1 MAEKIAAEK
10 KSKGTNGAVKE
21 TNASKS
27 SNGSKESLQYDFH
40 TETVKNHGLTS
51 EEMIHAYKAM
61 LLSRFTDDR
70 IDMLIK
76 QGKATFLISGSG
88 HEAIQVACAMA
99 MEGGKDWFFTYYRDN
114 AIGTALGITP
124 IEIFR
129 HIMGKATDT
138 FTGGRQMPMH
148 LGSKELRM
156 PTASSPTG
164 SQYLQAVGAA
174 LSCVYRG
181 TDEVSYVG
189 GGEGSTSEGEFFE
202 AINWAAREKLPTIF
216 CIQNNRFAIS
226 VPIEQQTAGGSVY
239 KVVQGFEGIHKF
251 HIDGTDFL
259 ESYATAK
266 EAVRLARNGEGPSF
280 IYADVVRLRS
290 HSASDSQDK
299 YRSKEAIEKDT
310 LKDPIAKL
318 EKELVARGIMTEEQI
333 AATRK
338 ELNDLVIKSAEEA
351 YAEPLPDPATV
362 EDNLFCPDE
371 LQTKINYE
379 ANVPDGEPIVMV
391 DAINHALMEE
401 MEKNPMMLV
410 YGEDVQDGKG
420 GVFTATKGLSTK
432 FGVNRC
438 FNSPLAEASI
448 LGTAVGAALSG
459 LKPVVEIQFAD
470 YIFPAM
476 MQIRDE
482 LVMYRYRSNGAFEC
496 PVTIRVATGGY
507 IGGGHYHS
515 QNIEAIFAKCPGL
528 YIAYPSN
535 AADAKGLL
543 KTACQLKDPVMFLEH
558 KFLYRQGYAK
568 SPEPNADYYLPF
580 GKAAVKK
587 EGSDL
592 TIVAYGAMVEK
603 ALKTSREMEKKGYS
617 VEVIDIRTIVPLD
630 TETILASVKKTGK
643 VIVFHED
650 TKFMG
655 FGAEI
660 ASQIAEAAFEYL
672 DAPVKRVAGLHIH
685 IPFSLESHALPQD
698 SWILKAAEEM
708 LAY

>member
-1 MAEKIAAEK
+1 MAEKTAAEK
-10 KSKGTNGAVKE
+10 KT
-21 TNASKS
+21 KS
-27 SNGSKESLQYDFH
+27 SNGVSKDALKYAFMKE
-40 TETVKNHGLTS
+40 TEKNHGLTND
-51 EEMIHAYKAM
+51 EMIHAYKAM

-70 IDMLIK
+70 IDTLIK

-88 HEAIQVACAMA
+88 HEAVQVACAMA
-99 MEGGKDWFFTYYRDN
+99 MQGGKDWFFTYYRDN

-129 HIMGKATDT
+129 HIMGRATDS

-174 LSCVYRG
+174 MSCVYRG
-181 TDEVSYVG
+181 TDEIAYVG

-202 AINWAAREKLPTIF
+202 AINWAARAKLPTIF
-216 CIQNNRFAIS
+216 CIQNNKFAIS

-239 KVVQGFEGIHKF
+239 KVITGFEGLHKF

-299 YRSKEAIEKDT
+299 YRSKESIAEDT
-310 LKDPIAKL
+310 KKDPIAKL
-318 EKELVARGIMTEEQI
+318 EKELIARGILTDAEI
-333 AATRK
+333 TDIRK
-338 ELNDLVIKSAEEA
+338 ELNDMVIKSAEEA
-351 YAEPLPDPATV
+351 FAEPAPDPSTI
-362 EDNLFCPDE
+362 EDNLFCPDSE
-371 LQTKINYE
+371 QTKIDYE
-379 ANVPDGEPIVMV
+379 SSKPDGDPIVMV
-391 DAINHALMEE
+391 DAINHALHEE
-401 MEKNPMMLV
+401 MEKNPNMIV

-432 FGVNRC
+432 FGTNRC

-448 LGTAVGAALSG
+448 VGTAVGAALSG

-482 LVMYRYRSNGAFEC
+482 LVMYRYRSNGSFEC

-543 KTACQLKDPVMFLEH
+543 KTACQIKDPVMFLEH

-587 EGSDL
+587 EGDDL
-592 TIVAYGAMVEK
+592 TIVTYGAMVEK
-603 ALKTSREMEKKGYS
+603 ALKTSREMEKKGYG
-617 VEVIDIRTIVPLD
+617 VEVIDLRTLVPLD
-630 TETILASVKKTGK
+630 IETVLNSVKKTGK
-643 VIVFHED
+643 VIVFYED

-660 ASQIAEAAFEYL
+660 AAQIAEAAFEYL
-672 DAPVKRVAGLHIH
+672 DAPIKRVAGLHIH
-685 IPFSLESHALPQD
+685 IPFTLESHALPQD
-698 SWILKAAEEM
+698 SWIMKAAEEL
-708 LAY
+708 LAF

>member
-1 MAEKIAAEK
+1 MAEKVAAEK
-10 KSKGTNGAVKE
+10 KTKGNVSTSNVNNG
-21 TNASKS
+21 SKS
-27 SNGSKESLQYDFH
+27 TNSSKESLFYNFH
-40 TETVKNHGLTS
+40 KETVPNHGLTN

-61 LLSRFTDDR
+61 LLTRFTDDR

-99 MEGGKDWFFTYYRDN
+99 MQGGKDWFFTYYRDN
-114 AIGTALGITP
+114 GIATALGITP
-124 IEIFR
+124 KDIFR
-129 HIMGKATDT
+129 HIMGKATDE
-138 FTGGRQMPMH
+138 FCGGRQMPMH

-164 SQYLQAVGAA
+164 SQYLQAVGAG
-174 LSCVYRG
+174 LSSVYRE
-181 TDEVSYVG
+181 TDEVAYVG

-202 AINWAAREKLPTIF
+202 AINWAAREKLPVIF

-226 VPIEQQTAGGSVY
+226 VPIEQQTAGASVY
-239 KVVQGFEGIHKF
+239 KVVQGFEGMHKF

-266 EAVRLARNGEGPSF
+266 EAVKLARNGEGPSF

-299 YRSKEAIEKDT
+299 YRSKEAIAKDT
-310 LKDPIAKL
+310 EKDPILKL
-318 EKELVARGIMTEEQI
+318 EKLLIERSIMTEEEI

-338 ELNDLVIKSAEEA
+338 EINELVIKSAEEA
-351 YAEPLPDPATV
+351 YAEPSPDPKTV
-362 EDNLFCPDE
+362 EDHLFCPAE
-371 LQTKINYE
+371 LQTKIDYE
-379 ANVPDGEPIVMV
+379 SSDPNGDPIVMV

-401 MEKNPMMLV
+401 MEKNPNMLV

-432 FGVNRC
+432 FGVKRC

-448 LGTAVGAALSG
+448 LGTAVGAALTG

-482 LVMYRYRSNGAFEC
+482 LIMYRYRSNGTFEC

-580 GKAAVKK
+580 GKAALKK
-587 EGSDL
+587 EGNDL

-617 VEVIDIRTIVPLD
+617 IEVIDLRTIVPLD
-630 TETILASVKKTGK
+630 TETILNSVKKTGK
-643 VIVFHED
+643 VIVFYED

-660 ASQIAEAAFEYL
+660 ASQIAEEAFEYL
-672 DAPVKRVAGLHIH
+672 DAPVKRVAGLHVH
-685 IPFSLESHALPQD
+685 IPFALESYALPQD

>member
-1 MAEKIAAEK
+1 MAEKVAAEK
-10 KSKGTNGAVKE
+10 KSKSTNGMSKTAVNKQNINEDTLKYDFMKE
-21 TNASKS
+21 T
-27 SNGSKESLQYDFH
+27 EI
-40 TETVKNHGLTS
+40 NHGLTS
-51 EEMIHAYKAM
+51 DEMIHAYRAM
-61 LLSRFTDDR
+61 LLTRFTDDR

-99 MEGGKDWFFTYYRDN
+99 MEGRKDWFFTYYRDN
-114 AIGTALGITP
+114 AIATALGITP
-124 IEIFR
+124 LEIFR
-129 HIMGKATDT
+129 HIMGRATDS

-148 LGSKELRM
+148 LGSKEFRM

-174 LSCVYRG
+174 LSCVYRK
-181 TDEVSYVG
+181 TDEIVYVA

-202 AINWAAREKLPTIF
+202 AINWAAREKLPVIF

-226 VPIEQQTAGGSVY
+226 VPIEQQTAGASVY
-239 KVVQGFEGIHKF
+239 KVVSGFEGLHRF
-251 HIDGTDFL
+251 HIDGTNFL
-259 ESYATAK
+259 DSYATAK

-299 YRSKEAIEKDT
+299 YRSKEAIAKDMER
-310 LKDPIAKL
+310 DPITKF
-318 EKELVARGIMTEEQI
+318 EQELVSRGILTEEKI
-333 AATRK
+333 K
-338 ELNDLVIKSAEEA
+338 EIRDEILDLVVKSADKA
-351 YAEPLPDPATV
+351 YSEPLPDPKTI
-362 EDNLFCPDE
+362 EDHLFCPPE
-371 LQTKINYE
+371 EQTKIEYE
-379 ANVPDGEPIVMV
+379 SSVPSGEPIVMV

-401 MEKNPMMLV
+401 MEKNPNMLI

-420 GVFTATKGLSTK
+420 GVFTATKGISTK
-432 FGVNRC
+432 FGVHRC

-448 LGTAVGAALSG
+448 VGTAIGAALTG

-482 LVMYRYRSNGAFEC
+482 LVMYRYRSNGTFEC

-543 KTACQLKDPVMFLEH
+543 KTACQIKDPVLFLEH

-568 SPEPNADYYLPF
+568 SPEPDANYYLPF

-587 EGSDL
+587 EGTDL
-592 TIVAYGAMVEK
+592 TIVTYGAIVEK
-603 ALKTSREMEKKGYS
+603 ALKASREMEKKGHS

-630 TETILASVKKTGK
+630 METILNSVKKTGK
-643 VIVFHED
+643 VLVCYED

-660 ASQIAEAAFEYL
+660 AAQIAEEAFQYL
-672 DAPVKRVAGLHIH
+672 DAPIKRVAGVHVH
-685 IPFSLESHALPQD
+685 IPFSLESYALPQD
-698 SWILKAAEEM
+698 SWVINAAEEM

>member
-1 MAEKIAAEK
+1 MGEKTAEK
-10 KSKGTNGAVKE
+10 KT
-21 TNASKS
+21 KS
-27 SNGSKESLQYDFH
+27 SNGVSKDGFKYAFLKE
-40 TETVKNHGLTS
+40 TERNHGLTD
-51 EEMIHAYKAM
+51 EQMIHAYKSM

-88 HEAIQVACAMA
+88 HEAIQVAIAMA
-99 MEGGKDWFFTYYRDN
+99 MQGGKDWFFTYYRDN

-124 IEIFR
+124 KDIFR
-129 HIMGKATDT
+129 HIMGRATDS

-174 LSCVYRG
+174 MSCVYRG
-181 TDEVSYVG
+181 TDEIAYVG

-202 AINWAAREKLPTIF
+202 AVNWAAREKLPVIF
-216 CIQNNRFAIS
+216 CIQNNNFAIS
-226 VPIEQQTAGGSVY
+226 VPIHQQTAGGSVY
-239 KVVQGFEGIHKF
+239 KVVSGFEGLHRF
-251 HIDGTDFL
+251 HIDGTNFL
-259 ESYATAK
+259 ESYATAR
-266 EAVRLARNGEGPSF
+266 EAVRLARAGEGPSF

-290 HSASDSQDK
+290 HSASDSQEK
-299 YRSKEAIEKDT
+299 YRTKEEIEKDK
-310 LKDPIAKL
+310 LRDPITKF
-318 EKELVARGIMTEEQI
+318 EKELISRGILTEKDIEDI
-333 AATRK
+333 RN
-338 ELNDLVIKSAEEA
+338 ELNDYVIRSADEA
-351 YAEPLPDPATV
+351 YAEPTPDPSTV
-362 EDNLFCPDE
+362 EDHLFCPPE

-379 ANVPDGEPIVMV
+379 SSTPSGESIVMV
-391 DAINHALMEE
+391 DAINHALHEE
-401 MEKNPMMLV
+401 MEKNPMMIV

-432 FGVNRC
+432 FGTHRC

-448 LGTAVGAALSG
+448 VGTAIGAALSG

-543 KTACQLKDPVMFLEH
+543 KTACQLRDPVMFLEH
-558 KFLYRQGYAK
+558 KFLYRQGFAK
-568 SPEPNADYYLPF
+568 SPEPDADYYLPF
-580 GKAAVKK
+580 GKAAIKR
-587 EGSDL
+587 EGNDL

-603 ALKTSREMEKKGYS
+603 ALRAAREMEKKNYS

-630 TETILASVKKTGK
+630 SETILNSVRKTGK

-660 ASQIAEAAFEYL
+660 ASQIAEFAFEYL
-672 DAPVKRVAGLHIH
+672 DAPVKRVAGLHVH
-685 IPFSLESHALPQD
+685 IPFALENTALPQD
-698 SWILKAAEEM
+698 SWIINAAEEL

>member
-1 MAEKIAAEK
+1 MAEKTIREK
-10 KSKGTNGAVKE
+10 HQKTNGM
-21 TNASKS
+21 TNDDNGQEKLGKS
-27 SNGSKESLQYDFH
+27 GDYH
-40 TETVKNHGLTS
+40 YGLS
-51 EEMIHAYKAM
+51 QPQLIHAYKSM

-70 IDMLIK
+70 IDTLIK

-88 HEAIQVACAMA
+88 HEAVQVACAMA
-99 MEGGKDWFFTYYRDN
+99 MKGGKDWFFTYYRDN
-114 AIGTALGITP
+114 AIGTALGITARD
-124 IEIFR
+124 IFR
-129 HIMGKATDT
+129 HIMGKATDS

-174 LSCVYRG
+174 LSCVYRN
-181 TDEVSYVG
+181 TDEVAYVG
-189 GGEGSTSEGEFFE
+189 GGEGSTSEGEYFE
-202 AINWAAREKLPTIF
+202 AINWAARAKLPVIF

-239 KVVQGFEGIHKF
+239 KVSSGFEGLHRF

-259 ESYATAK
+259 ESYRTAK
-266 EAVRLARNGEGPSF
+266 EAVRLARAGEGPSL

-290 HSASDSQDK
+290 HSASDAQEK
-299 YRSKEAIEKDT
+299 YRNKEEIDKDR
-310 LKDPIAKL
+310 LKDPIVKL
-318 EKELVARGIMTEEQI
+318 ERYLIENNVLSALEIEEI
-333 AATRK
+333 RK
-338 ELNDLVIKSAEEA
+338 ELNEDVIHIAEEVFKEA
-351 YAEPLPDPATV
+351 NPDPANI
-362 EDNLFCPDE
+362 EKYLFCEPE
-371 LQTKINYE
+371 EQTKIEYE
-379 ANVPDGEPIVMV
+379 ASTPSGEPVVMV
-391 DAINHALMEE
+391 DAINHALHEE
-401 MEKNPMMLV
+401 MEKNPDMII
-410 YGEDVQDGKG
+410 YGEDIQDKKG

-432 FGVNRC
+432 YGTNRV

-448 LGTAVGAALSG
+448 IGTAIGASLTG
-459 LKPVVEIQFAD
+459 LKPVIEIQFAD
-470 YIFPAM
+470 YIYPAM

-482 LVMYRYRSNGAFEC
+482 LVMYRYRSNNTFSS
-496 PVTIRVATGGY
+496 PVTIRVAVGGY

-568 SPEPNADYYLPF
+568 APEPDANYYLPF
-580 GKAAVKK
+580 GKAAVKR
-587 EGSDL
+587 EGNDL
-592 TIVAYGAMVEK
+592 TIVTYGAMVEK
-603 ALKTSREMEKKGYS
+603 SLRAARELEKKGGS

-630 TETILASVKKTGK
+630 LETILKSVKKTGK

-660 ASQIAEAAFEYL
+660 ASQISEQAFEYL

-685 IPFSLESHALPQD
+685 IPFHPILEKTALPQD
-698 SWILKAAEEM
+698 EWILKAADEM
-708 LAY
+708 LKY

>member
-1 MAEKIAAEK
+1 MAEKTISEK
-10 KSKGTNGAVKE
+10 KQKSTTNGASKDGLKYEFLKE
-21 TNASKS
+21 T
-27 SNGSKESLQYDFH
+27 E
-40 TETVKNHGLTS
+40 KNHGLTND
-51 EEMIHAYKAM
+51 EMIHAYRSM
-61 LLSRFTDDR
+61 LLTRITDDR

-88 HEAIQVACAMA
+88 HEAIQVAMAMA
-99 MEGGKDWFFTYYRDN
+99 MKAGKDWFFTYYRDN
-114 AIGTALGITP
+114 GIATALGLTP
-124 IEIFR
+124 KDIFR
-129 HIMGKATDT
+129 HIMGRSTDT

-174 LSCVYRG
+174 LSAVYRN

-239 KVVQGFEGIHKF
+239 KVIQGFEGLHKF

-259 ESYATAK
+259 ECYATAK
-266 EAVRLARNGEGPSF
+266 EAVRLARAGEGPSMV
-280 IYADVVRLRS
+280 YADVVRLRS
-290 HSASDSQDK
+290 HSASDAQEK
-299 YRSKEAIEKDT
+299 YRSKEAIEKDRQ
-310 LKDPIAKL
+310 KDPIKKL
-318 EKELVARGIMTEEQI
+318 EQVLIDRGILTEQDIENIRKEITELVS
-333 AATRK
+333 
-338 ELNDLVIKSAEEA
+338 KSADESF
-351 YAEPLPDPATV
+351 AEPGPDAKTV
-362 EDNLFCPDE
+362 EDELFCPPE
-371 LQTKINYE
+371 RQTPIKYE
-379 ANVPDGEPIVMV
+379 AAPPSGEPIVMV
-391 DAINHALMEE
+391 DAINHALHEE
-401 MEKNPMMLV
+401 MEKNPLMLV

-432 FGVNRC
+432 YGVKRC

-448 LGTAVGAALSG
+448 VGTAVGAALSG
-459 LKPVVEIQFAD
+459 LKPVIEIQFAD
-470 YIFPAM
+470 YIWPAM

-482 LVMYRYRSNGAFEC
+482 LVMYRYRSNGTFEC

-528 YIAYPSN
+528 YVVYPSN

-543 KTACQLKDPVMFLEH
+543 KTACQVKDPVLFLEH

-568 SPEPNADYYLPF
+568 SPEPDADYYLPF
-580 GKAAVKK
+580 GKAAVKR
-587 EGSDL
+587 EGNDL
-592 TIVAYGAMVEK
+592 TIVTYGAMVEK
-603 ALKTSREMEKKGYS
+603 ALKASRELEKKGYG

-630 TETILASVKKTGK
+630 TETIINSVKKTGK

-650 TKFMG
+650 SKFIG

-660 ASQIAEAAFEYL
+660 ASQIAEKAFEYL
-672 DAPVKRVAGLHIH
+672 DAPIKRVAGLHVH
-685 IPFSLESHALPQD
+685 IPFHPALENAALPQD

>member
-1 MAEKIAAEK
+1 MAEKTITEK
-10 KSKGTNGAVKE
+10 KQKT
-21 TNASKS
+21 T
-27 SNGSKESLQYDFH
+27 SNGSAKDGLKYDFFKE
-40 TETVKNHGLTS
+40 TEKNHGLTN
-51 EEMIHAYKAM
+51 EKMLHAYRAM
-61 LLSRFTDDR
+61 LLTRLTDDR

-88 HEAIQVACAMA
+88 HEAIQVALAMA

-114 AIGTALGITP
+114 AIATALGLQP
-124 IEIFR
+124 KDIFR
-129 HIMGKATDT
+129 HIMGRSTDS

-174 LSCVYRG
+174 LSAVYRE
-181 TDEVSYVG
+181 TDEVAYVG

-202 AINWAAREKLPTIF
+202 AINWAARAKLPTIF

-226 VPIEQQTAGGSVY
+226 VPIEQQTAGASVY
-239 KVVQGFEGIHKF
+239 KVIQGFEGLHKF

-266 EAVRLARNGEGPSF
+266 EAVRLARAGEGPSM

-290 HSASDSQDK
+290 HSASDAQEK
-299 YRSKEAIEKDT
+299 YRSKESIEKDRE
-310 LKDPIAKL
+310 KDPIKKFEQVL
-318 EKELVARGIMTEEQI
+318 VERGILTEDEIQNIRKEITELV
-333 AATRK
+333 
-338 ELNDLVIKSAEEA
+338 LKSAEEA
-351 YAEPLPDPATV
+351 FAEPGPDAKTV
-362 EDNLFCPDE
+362 EDELFCPPNR
-371 LQTKINYE
+371 QTPIKYE
-379 ANVPDGEPIVMV
+379 ASAPAGDPIVMV
-391 DAINHALMEE
+391 DAVNHALHEE
-401 MEKNPMMLV
+401 MEKNPLMLV

-432 FGVNRC
+432 YGIKRC

-448 LGTAVGAALSG
+448 VGTAVGAALAG
-459 LKPVVEIQFAD
+459 LKPVIEIQFAD
-470 YIFPAM
+470 YIWPAM

-482 LVMYRYRSNGAFEC
+482 LVMYRYRSNGLFDC

-543 KTACQLKDPVMFLEH
+543 KTACQIKDPVLFLEH

-568 SPEPNADYYLPF
+568 SPEPDKDYYLPF

-587 EGSDL
+587 EGNDL
-592 TIVAYGAMVEK
+592 TIVTYGAMVEK
-603 ALKTSREMEKKGYS
+603 ALKASRELEKKGYG
-617 VEVIDIRTIVPLD
+617 VEVVDIRTIVPLD
-630 TETILASVKKTGK
+630 TETIIASVKKTGK
-643 VIVFHED
+643 AIVFHED
-650 TKFMG
+650 SKFIG

-660 ASQIAEAAFEYL
+660 ASQIAELAFEYL
-672 DAPVKRVAGLHIH
+672 DAPVKRVAGLHVH
-685 IPFSLESHALPQD
+685 IPFHPNLENAALPQD
-698 SWILKAAEEM
+698 SWILKAAEEL

>member
-1 MAEKIAAEK
+1 
-10 KSKGTNGAVKE
+10 
-21 TNASKS
+21 
-27 SNGSKESLQYDFH
+27 
-40 TETVKNHGLTS
+40 
-51 EEMIHAYKAM
+51 
-61 LLSRFTDDR
+61 
-70 IDMLIK
+70 
-76 QGKATFLISGSG
+76 
-88 HEAIQVACAMA
+88 
-99 MEGGKDWFFTYYRDN
+99 
-114 AIGTALGITP
+114 
-124 IEIFR
+124 
-129 HIMGKATDT
+129 
-138 FTGGRQMPMH
+138 MPMH

-318 EKELVARGIMTEEQI
+318 EKELIAREIMTAEEI

-338 ELNDLVIKSAEEA
+338 ELNDLVVKSADEA
-351 YAEPLPDPATV
+351 YADPLPDPATI
-362 EDNLFCPDE
+362 EDNLFCPDNE
-371 LQTKINYE
+371 QTEIKYE
-379 ANVPDGEPIVMV
+379 SSVPSGEPIVMV

-482 LVMYRYRSNGAFEC
+482 LVMYRYRSNGAFGC

-515 QNIEAIFAKCPGL
+515 QNIEAMFAKCPGL

-580 GKAAVKK
+580 GKAAVKR
-587 EGSDL
+587 EGNDL

-603 ALKTSREMEKKGYS
+603 ALKTAREMEKKGYS
-617 VEVIDIRTIVPLD
+617 IEVIDIRTIVPLD
-630 TETILASVKKTGK
+630 TETILTSVKKTGK

-660 ASQIAEAAFEYL
+660 AAQIAEAAFEYL

>member
-1 MAEKIAAEK
+1 MAEKTAAEK
-10 KSKGTNGAVKE
+10 KSKGTNGV
-21 TNASKS
+21 
-27 SNGSKESLQYDFH
+27 SKESLKYDFFKE
-40 TETVKNHGLTS
+40 TEKNHGLTN

-70 IDMLIK
+70 IDTLIK

-88 HEAIQVACAMA
+88 HEAVQVACAMA

-114 AIGTALGITP
+114 AIGTALGLTAKD
-124 IEIFR
+124 IFR
-129 HIMGKATDT
+129 HIMGKASDE

-148 LGSKELRM
+148 LGSKKLRM

-181 TDEVSYVG
+181 TDEVAYVG

-202 AINWAAREKLPTIF
+202 AINWAARAKLPAIF

-226 VPIEQQTAGGSVY
+226 VPIEQQTAGASVY
-239 KVVQGFEGIHKF
+239 KVVAGFEGLNRF

-299 YRSKEAIEKDT
+299 YRSKDAIAEDT
-310 LKDPIAKL
+310 KKDPIAKF
-318 EKELVARGIMTEEQI
+318 EKELIAKGIMTEEEI

-351 YAEPLPDPATV
+351 YTEALPDPSTV
-362 EDNLFCPDE
+362 EDNLFCPADK
-371 LQTKINYE
+371 QTPINYE
-379 ANVPDGEPIVMV
+379 SSVPAGEPIVMV

-432 FGVNRC
+432 YGVNRC

-448 LGTAVGAALSG
+448 LGTAVGAALTG

-470 YIFPAM
+470 YIWPAM

-482 LVMYRYRSNGAFEC
+482 LIMYRYRSNGAFEC

-587 EGSDL
+587 EGNDL

-617 VEVIDIRTIVPLD
+617 VEVIDLRTLVPLD
-630 TETILASVKKTGK
+630 TETIVNSVKKTGK
-643 VIVFHED
+643 VIVFYED

-655 FGAEI
+655 FGAEV
-660 ASQIAEAAFEYL
+660 ASQIAEQAFEYL
-672 DAPVKRVAGLHIH
+672 DAPVKRIAGVHVH
-685 IPFSLESHALPQD
+685 IPFSLESTALPQD
-698 SWILKAAEEM
+698 SWILKAAEDM

>member
-1 MAEKIAAEK
+1 MAEKTTSEK
-10 KSKGTNGAVKE
+10 KTKATNGMPKDGVKYDFL
-21 TNASKS
+21 
-27 SNGSKESLQYDFH
+27 KES
-40 TETVKNHGLTS
+40 EKNHGLTND
-51 EEMIHAYKAM
+51 EMVHAYKAM

-70 IDMLIK
+70 IDTLIK

-88 HEAIQVACAMA
+88 HEAVQVACAMA

-114 AIGTALGITP
+114 AIGTALGLTP
-124 IEIFR
+124 KDIFR

-174 LSCVYRG
+174 LSCVYRE

-202 AINWAAREKLPTIF
+202 AINWSARAKLPAIF
-216 CIQNNRFAIS
+216 CIQNNKFAIS

-239 KVVQGFEGIHKF
+239 KVVAGFEGLHRF

-266 EAVRLARNGEGPSF
+266 EAVKLARSGKGPSF

-290 HSASDSQDK
+290 HSASDSQEK
-299 YRSKEAIEKDT
+299 YRSKEEIEKD
-310 LKDPIAKL
+310 KKGDPITKL
-318 EKELVARGIMTEEQI
+318 EKVLIDRKILSKEEI
-333 AATRK
+333 DSIRK
-338 ELNDLVIKSAEEA
+338 ELNDFVVKSAEEA
-351 YAEPLPDPATV
+351 FAEPKPEPSTV
-362 EDNLFCPDE
+362 EDHLFCPPDE
-371 LQTKINYE
+371 QTKIKYE
-379 ANVPDGEPIVMV
+379 ATTPGGESIVMV
-391 DAINHALMEE
+391 DAINHALHEE
-401 MEKNPMMLV
+401 MEKNPNMIV

-432 FGVNRC
+432 FGTNRC

-448 LGTAVGAALSG
+448 LGTAIGAALSG

-470 YIFPAM
+470 YIWPAM

-515 QNIEAIFAKCPGL
+515 QNIEAIFAKCPGM
-528 YIAYPSN
+528 YIAMPSN
-535 AADAKGLL
+535 ASDAKGLL

-568 SPEPNADYYLPF
+568 APEPDADYYLPF

-587 EGSDL
+587 EGNDL
-592 TIVAYGAMVEK
+592 TIVSYGAMVEK

-630 TETILASVKKTGK
+630 TETILNSVKKTGK
-643 VIVFHED
+643 VIVFYED

-660 ASQIAEAAFEYL
+660 AAQIAESAFEYL
-672 DAPVKRVAGLHIH
+672 DAPVKRVAGLHVH
-685 IPFSLESHALPQD
+685 IPFTLESTALPQD
-698 SWILKAAEEM
+698 SWIMEAAEAM

>member
-1 MAEKIAAEK
+1 MPVKEKT
-10 KSKGTNGAVKE
+10 SKATNGVGANGVK
-21 TNASKS
+21 
-27 SNGSKESLQYDFH
+27 YDFL
-40 TETVKNHGLTS
+40 EEQKKNHGLTS
-51 EEMIHAYKAM
+51 EEMLHAYKSM
-61 LLSRFTDDR
+61 LLSRLTDDR
-70 IDMLIK
+70 IDTLIK

-88 HEAIQVACAMA
+88 HEAVQVACAMA

-124 IEIFR
+124 KDIFR
-129 HIMGKATDT
+129 HIMGKATDS

-174 LSCVYRG
+174 MSSVFRK
-181 TDEVSYVG
+181 TDEVTYVG

-202 AINWAAREKLPTIF
+202 SINWAAREKLPTIF

-239 KVVQGFEGIHKF
+239 KVCAGFEGLHRF
-251 HIDGTDFL
+251 EIDGTNFL

-266 EAVRLARNGEGPSF
+266 EAVRLARSGQGPSL

-299 YRSKEAIEKDT
+299 YRSKENLEKD
-310 LKDPIAKL
+310 LQRDPIL
-318 EKELVARGIMTEEQI
+318 LFEKVLTERNILSQKEI
-333 AATRK
+333 DSIRK
-338 ELNDLVIKSAEEA
+338 EIQEQVIKDADEA
-351 YAEPLPDPATV
+351 FAEPSPESSTV
-362 EDNLFCPDE
+362 MDCLFCPE
-371 LQTKINYE
+371 SEQTKIKYE
-379 ANVPDGEPIVMV
+379 ANTPSGEPIVMV
-391 DAINHALMEE
+391 DAINHALHEE
-401 MEKNPMMLV
+401 MEKNPNMIV

-432 FGVNRC
+432 FGVERC

-448 LGTAVGAALSG
+448 VGTAIGAALSG

-470 YIFPAM
+470 YIYPAM

-482 LVMYRYRSNGAFEC
+482 LVMYRYRSNNSFPC
-496 PVTIRVATGGY
+496 PVTIRVAVGGY

-515 QNIEAIFAKCPGL
+515 QNIEVLFAKCPGM

-543 KTACQLKDPVMFLEH
+543 KTACQLNDPVMFLEH

-568 SPEPNADYYLPF
+568 SPEPDANYYLPF
-580 GKAAVKK
+580 GKANVKR
-587 EGSDL
+587 EGNDL
-592 TIVAYGAMVEK
+592 TIVTYGAMVEK
-603 ALKTSREMEKKGYS
+603 ALKAAREFEKEGAS
-617 VEVIDIRTIVPLD
+617 IEVVDIRTIVPLD
-630 TETILASVKKTGK
+630 SETILNSVKKTGK
-643 VIVFHED
+643 VIVFYED
-650 TKFMG
+650 SKFIG

-660 ASQIAEAAFEYL
+660 AAQIAESAFEYL
-672 DAPVKRVAGLHIH
+672 DAPIKRVAGLHVH
-685 IPFSLESHALPQD
+685 VPYAPNLESVALPQD
-698 SWILKAAEEM
+698 SWILNAAKEL
-708 LAY
+708 LAF

>member
-1 MAEKIAAEK
+1 M
-10 KSKGTNGAVKE
+10 V
-21 TNASKS
+21 
-27 SNGSKESLQYDFH
+27 
-40 TETVKNHGLTS
+40 
-51 EEMIHAYKAM
+51 HAYKAM

-70 IDMLIK
+70 IDTLIK

-88 HEAIQVACAMA
+88 HEAVQVACAMA

-114 AIGTALGITP
+114 AIGTALGLTP
-124 IEIFR
+124 KDIFR

-174 LSCVYRG
+174 LSCVYRE

-202 AINWAAREKLPTIF
+202 AINWSARAKLPAIF
-216 CIQNNRFAIS
+216 CIQNNKFAIS

-239 KVVQGFEGIHKF
+239 KVVAGFEGLHRF

-266 EAVRLARNGEGPSF
+266 EAVKLARSGKGPSF

-290 HSASDSQDK
+290 HSASDSQEK
-299 YRSKEAIEKDT
+299 YRTKEEIEKD
-310 LKDPIAKL
+310 KKGDPITKL
-318 EKELVARGIMTEEQI
+318 EKVLIDRKILSKEEI
-333 AATRK
+333 DSIRK
-338 ELNDLVIKSAEEA
+338 ELNDFVVKSAEEA
-351 YAEPLPDPATV
+351 FAEPKPEPSTV
-362 EDNLFCPDE
+362 EDHLFCPPDE
-371 LQTKINYE
+371 QTKIKYE
-379 ANVPDGEPIVMV
+379 ATTPGGDSIVMV
-391 DAINHALMEE
+391 DAINHALHEE
-401 MEKNPMMLV
+401 MEKNPNMIV

-432 FGVNRC
+432 FGTNRC

-448 LGTAVGAALSG
+448 LGTAIGAALSG

-470 YIFPAM
+470 YIWPAM

-515 QNIEAIFAKCPGL
+515 QNIEAIFAKCPGM
-528 YIAYPSN
+528 YIAMPSN

-568 SPEPNADYYLPF
+568 APEPDADYYLPF

-587 EGSDL
+587 EGNYL
-592 TIVAYGAMVEK
+592 TIV
-603 ALKTSREMEKKGYS
+603 S
-617 VEVIDIRTIVPLD
+617 
-630 TETILASVKKTGK
+630 
-643 VIVFHED
+643 
-650 TKFMG
+650 
-655 FGAEI
+655 
-660 ASQIAEAAFEYL
+660 
-672 DAPVKRVAGLHIH
+672 
-685 IPFSLESHALPQD
+685 
-698 SWILKAAEEM
+698 
-708 LAY
+708 

>member
-1 MAEKIAAEK
+1 MAEKTIKEK
-10 KSKGTNGAVKE
+10 QQL
-21 TNASKS
+21 
-27 SNGSKESLQYDFH
+27 SNGVSNEDKNMDFLKKGAENHYGLSKQQL
-40 TETVKNHGLTS
+40 
-51 EEMIHAYKAM
+51 IHAYKSM
-61 LLSRFTDDR
+61 LLSRFVDDR

-99 MEGGKDWFFTYYRDN
+99 MQGGKDWFFTYYRDN
-114 AIGTALGITP
+114 AIGTALGINAMD
-124 IEIFR
+124 IFR
-129 HIMGKATDT
+129 HIMGKASDS

-148 LGSKELRM
+148 LGSKALRM

-174 LSCVYRG
+174 LSCVYRK
-181 TDEVSYVG
+181 TDEIAYVG
-189 GGEGSTSEGEFFE
+189 GGEGSTSEGEYFE
-202 AINWAAREKLPTIF
+202 AINWAARAKLPVLF

-239 KVVQGFEGIHKF
+239 KVSSGFEGLHRF

-266 EAVRLARNGEGPSF
+266 EAVRLARNGEGPSL

-290 HSASDSQDK
+290 HSASDAQEK
-299 YRSKEAIEKDT
+299 YRTKEEIDKDR
-310 LKDPIAKL
+310 LKDPIVKI
-318 EKELVARGIMTEEQI
+318 EKYLMDNNM
-333 AATRK
+333 
-338 ELNDLVIKSAEEA
+338 LSAEEIEEIRKSMNEEVVHA
-351 YAEPLPDPATV
+351 AEEAFKEENPKAGDV
-362 EDNLFCPDE
+362 EKYLFCEPED
-371 LQTKINYE
+371 QTKIAYE
-379 ANVPDGEPIVMV
+379 ASVPSGEPIVMV
-391 DAINHALMEE
+391 DAINHALHEE
-401 MEKNPMMLV
+401 MEKNPNMIV
-410 YGEDVQDGKG
+410 YGEDIQDGKG

-432 FGVNRC
+432 YGTTRV

-448 LGTAVGAALSG
+448 LGTAVGAALTG
-459 LKPVVEIQFAD
+459 LKPVIEIQFAD

-482 LVMYRYRSNGAFEC
+482 LVMYRYRSNNSFEC

-558 KFLYRQGYAK
+558 KFLYRQGYSK
-568 SPEPNADYYLPF
+568 SPEPDANYYLPF
-580 GKAAVKK
+580 GKASVKK
-587 EGSDL
+587 EGNDL
-592 TIVAYGAMVEK
+592 TIVTYGAMVEK
-603 ALKTSREMEKKGYS
+603 ALRASRELEKKGYG
-617 VEVIDIRTIVPLD
+617 VEVIDVRTIVPLD
-630 TETILASVKKTGK
+630 METILKSVKKNGK

-650 TKFMG
+650 SKFMG

-660 ASQIAEAAFEYL
+660 ASQIAEQAFEYL
-672 DAPVKRVAGLHIH
+672 DAPVKRVAGLHVH
-685 IPFSLESHALPQD
+685 IPYHPNLEKAALPQD
-698 SWILKAAEEM
+698 EWILKAAEEM
-708 LAY
+708 LSF

>member
-1 MAEKIAAEK
+1 MAEKTANQKQGKA
-10 KSKGTNGAVKE
+10 TNGVSKNGEKYEFMKE
-21 TNASKS
+21 TVA
-27 SNGSKESLQYDFH
+27 
-40 TETVKNHGLTS
+40 NHGLS
-51 EEMIHAYKAM
+51 NEEMIHAWKSM

-70 IDMLIK
+70 IDTLIK

-99 MEGGKDWFFTYYRDN
+99 MQGGKDWFFTYYRDN

-124 IEIFR
+124 KDIFR
-129 HIMGKATDT
+129 HIMGRATDS

-164 SQYLQAVGAA
+164 TQYLQAVGAA
-174 LSCVYRG
+174 LSCVYRE

-202 AINWAAREKLPTIF
+202 AINWAARAKLPAIF

-226 VPIEQQTAGGSVY
+226 VPIEQQTAGASVF
-239 KVVQGFEGIHKF
+239 KVVGGFEGLHRF
-251 HIDGTDFL
+251 HIDGTNFL

-266 EAVRLARNGEGPSF
+266 EAVRLARSGEGPSM

-290 HSASDSQDK
+290 HSASDAQEK
-299 YRSKEAIEKDT
+299 YRSKEEIAKDK
-310 LKDPIAKL
+310 LRDPIASFEKL
-318 EKELVARGIMTEEQI
+318 FVERGILTEEEIQNIRRETAELV
-333 AATRK
+333 
-338 ELNDLVIKSAEEA
+338 VKSAEEA
-351 YAEPLPDPATV
+351 FAEPAPDAKHI
-362 EDNLFCPDE
+362 EENLFCPPE
-371 LQTKINYE
+371 TQTKIKYAE
-379 ANVPDGEPIVMV
+379 EPPAGEPIVMV
-391 DAINHALMEE
+391 DAINHALHEE
-401 MEKNPMMLV
+401 MEKNPNMLV

-432 FGVNRC
+432 FGTKRC

-448 LGTAVGAALSG
+448 MGTAVGAALTG

-482 LVMYRYRSNGAFEC
+482 LVMYRYRSNGQFEC
-496 PVTIRVATGGY
+496 PVTVRVACGGY

-543 KTACQLKDPVMFLEH
+543 KTACQIKDPVMFLEH
-558 KFLYRQGYAK
+558 KFLYRQGYSK
-568 SPEPNADYYLPF
+568 SPEPDSNYYLPF
-580 GKAAVKK
+580 GKAAVKR
-587 EGSDL
+587 EGTDL
-592 TIVAYGAMVEK
+592 TIVTYGAMVEK
-603 ALKTSREMEKKGYS
+603 SLKAARELEKKGHS
-617 VEVIDIRTIVPLD
+617 IEVVDVRTIVPLD
-630 TETILASVKKTGK
+630 IDTIINSVKKTGK

-655 FGAEI
+655 FGGEI
-660 ASQIAEAAFEYL
+660 ASEIAERAFEYL

-685 IPFSLESHALPQD
+685 IPFHPNLESAALPQD
-698 SWILKAAEEM
+698 SWILKASEDM

>member
-1 MAEKIAAEK
+1 MADKIAAEK
-10 KSKGTNGAVKE
+10 KSKGSNGISKDNLKYEFLKE
-21 TNASKS
+21 T
-27 SNGSKESLQYDFH
+27 E
-40 TETVKNHGLTS
+40 KNYGLTN

-61 LLSRFTDDR
+61 LLTRFTDDR

-88 HEAIQVACAMA
+88 HEAVQVACAMA
-99 MEGGKDWFFTYYRDN
+99 MEAGKDWFFTYYRDN

-124 IEIFR
+124 KEIFR
-129 HIMGKATDT
+129 HIMGKVTDT

-148 LGSKELRM
+148 LGSKKLRM

-202 AINWAAREKLPTIF
+202 AINWAARAKLPAIF
-216 CIQNNRFAIS
+216 CIQNNKFAIS

-239 KVVQGFEGIHKF
+239 KVVAGFEGLHRF

-299 YRSKEAIEKDT
+299 YRSKEAIAEDT
-310 LKDPIAKL
+310 KKDPIAKF
-318 EKELVARGIMTEEQI
+318 EKVLSEKGILKEDEI
-333 AATRK
+333 AKIRK

-351 YAEPLPDPATV
+351 YTEALPDPSTV
-362 EDNLFCPDE
+362 EDNLFCPPSE
-371 LQTKINYE
+371 QTKINYE
-379 ANVPDGEPIVMV
+379 TSEPNGEPIVMV
-391 DAINHALMEE
+391 DAINHALTEE
-401 MEKNPMMLV
+401 MEKNPLMLV

-432 FGVNRC
+432 YGVNRC

-448 LGTAVGAALSG
+448 IGTAVGAALTG

-470 YIFPAM
+470 YIWPAM

-528 YIAYPSN
+528 YIAIPSN

-568 SPEPNADYYLPF
+568 SPEPDSDYYLPF

-587 EGSDL
+587 EGNDL

-630 TETILASVKKTGK
+630 TETIVNSVKKTGK
-643 VIVFHED
+643 VIVFYED

-660 ASQIAEAAFEYL
+660 ASQIAEEAFEYL
-672 DAPVKRVAGLHIH
+672 DAPVKRVAGVHVH
-685 IPFSLESHALPQD
+685 IPFSLESTALPQD

>member
-1 MAEKIAAEK
+1 MAEKTANQKQAK
-10 KSKGTNGAVKE
+10 A
-21 TNASKS
+21 
-27 SNGSKESLQYDFH
+27 SNGVPQIGEKYEFLKES
-40 TETVKNHGLTS
+40 TPNHGLTN
-51 EEMIHAYKAM
+51 EEMIHAWKSM
-61 LLSRFTDDR
+61 LLSRLTDDR

-88 HEAIQVACAMA
+88 HEAVQVACAMA
-99 MEGGKDWFFTYYRDN
+99 MQGGKDWFFTYYRDN
-114 AIGTALGITP
+114 AIGTALGITAKD
-124 IEIFR
+124 IFR
-129 HIMGKATDT
+129 HIMGRVTDS

-148 LGSKELRM
+148 LGSKKLRM

-164 SQYLQAVGAA
+164 TQYLQAVGAA
-174 LSCVYRG
+174 LSCVYRE
-181 TDEVSYVG
+181 TDEVAYVG

-226 VPIEQQTAGGSVY
+226 VPIEQQTAGASVF
-239 KVVQGFEGIHKF
+239 KVVAGFEGLNRF

-266 EAVRLARNGEGPSF
+266 EAVRLARSGKGPSM

-290 HSASDSQDK
+290 HSASDAQEK
-299 YRSKEAIEKDT
+299 YRSKEAIEKD
-310 LKDPIAKL
+310 KIRDPILKL
-318 EKELVARGIMTEEQI
+318 EKLFVERQIMTAEEIQS
-333 AATRK
+333 ARK
-338 ELNDLVIKSAEEA
+338 EMTEQVVKAAEEA
-351 YAEPLPDPATV
+351 FAEPAPEASAV
-362 EDNLFCPDE
+362 MNNLFCPPE
-371 LQTKINYE
+371 QQTKIKYE
-379 ANVPDGEPIVMV
+379 ASIPSGAPIVMV
-391 DAINHALMEE
+391 DAINHALHEE
-401 MEKNPMMLV
+401 MEKNPNMLV

-432 FGVNRC
+432 YGVKRC

-448 LGTAVGAALSG
+448 VGTAVGAALAG

-470 YIFPAM
+470 YIFPAV
-476 MQIRDE
+476 MQIRNE

-543 KTACQLKDPVMFLEH
+543 KTACQLRDPVMFLEH

-568 SPEPNADYYLPF
+568 SPEPDADYYLPF
-580 GKAAVKK
+580 GKATIKR
-587 EGSDL
+587 EGNDL
-592 TIVAYGAMVEK
+592 TIVTYGAMVEK
-603 ALKTSREMEKKGYS
+603 ALKAARELDKKSYS
-617 VEVIDIRTIVPLD
+617 IEVIDIRTIVPLD
-630 TETILASVKKTGK
+630 IETILASVKKTGK

-650 TKFMG
+650 TKFVG
-655 FGAEI
+655 LGGEIAAEI
-660 ASQIAEAAFEYL
+660 AENAFEYL
-672 DAPVKRVAGLHIH
+672 DAPVKRVAGLHVH
-685 IPFSLESHALPQD
+685 VPFHPNLESAALPQD